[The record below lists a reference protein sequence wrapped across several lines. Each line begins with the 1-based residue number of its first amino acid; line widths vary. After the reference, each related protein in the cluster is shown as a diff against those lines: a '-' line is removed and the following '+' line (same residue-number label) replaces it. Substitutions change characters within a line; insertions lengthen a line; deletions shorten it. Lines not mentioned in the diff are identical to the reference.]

1 MSQPQEMK
9 ILKLMQ
15 VESQLSTVARDV
27 EKLMSISAQHGTK
40 IKELVVGMANS
51 VSQVEFMAAITT
63 QRYQSL
69 NIAKQ
74 MEQSKAA
81 EAAAAASDT
90 ILSSDVRST
99 VSHDSGELD
108 KLKVQISSLET
119 EMFNMNFK
127 SDMDRK
133 RLEND
138 VKQAKVENLELRQSI
153 TLLERKFEEFVESIQ
168 AKSGFEDISIYFPA
182 SLPGSK
188 ERQVN
193 QELPESKEGQ
203 ANQDE
208 LEINAPLV
216 NNIPTMNTIPADDTS
231 SIASPKHISNSE
243 DNAHHKQTIMLQSNV
258 HSEPGDTNISHGK
271 TNIQTMESQILNKEE
286 IIHLQHQPQPHS
298 QQHSLQENIPSVIKK
313 SPKPLE
319 KPIQV
324 STESVNRTNINRT
337 TIMANNKQSIVGTS
351 RQTIVNAGHPRR
363 NTSVASPIQ
372 FDDEIES
379 GDEPSPI
386 VTVPFLDKRN
396 KISKNLV
403 LKHLS
408 PVVQPVEFV
417 VTSSMKTELVRSLII
432 GLEAIAPVRQL
443 AHQLSEMAIDNVVE
457 HYSRQAMYEAQ
468 ERGEDISAFHRNN
481 SQIILEG
488 LQKQYEE
495 LSEDTERLKEA
506 SRHQVEEFAL
516 QQFQMEN
523 MKSAMD
529 SMQQKLEQLNAQRAR
544 GSSVYVRNT
553 TTSVSALP
561 SSNTPTTSNGNENT
575 SGAESNRK
583 KSMLLPSRRA
593 SKIASNR
600 SSFVTPNIAV
610 DSSPPSKRNS
620 YVNTDRSNKL
630 STVSSQSTST
640 EEVIAAAQAVAQ
652 SFYLS
657 STSEE
662 VAKSVSRTSYMKSP
676 KQQQQVLKEEREE
689 EDNDDCNDDNDQN
702 LAENASVNRN
712 GVTRSSFASNGTQ
725 RVVLRTSVLSL
736 TPIEDLASKESKNS
750 STNAQLQPILGTQLK
765 RLAQQQSIESASN
778 SFIVEDE
785 SNNSSA
791 VSKVKE
797 LQSPSNSSNFV
808 ARKISFHQELSA
820 QKPES
825 PMVRLHSALEP
836 EDSSPKIMSPIQVAQ
851 SKGASSPG
859 SQIDS
864 MCASPDFSASVS
876 LFEGPSY
883 IDPLD
888 PETLLDSPEKTGN
901 SNPKR
906 TSVAAKTVAISD
918 TRDSSNNNLIPVDS
932 NGLVNRRLHSL
943 IDAVNARLS
952 VIDEHSMLHTSQLN
966 SLKVS
971 SAQQHDA
978 IVHCQ
983 GLLQTLHN
991 REQKLQER
999 MMRIERVERDQYF
1012 RPLLSSIESF
1022 QQVQEEQET
1031 KISHLAESQ
1040 ASFMKEWQH
1049 WLTSHQNQGN
1059 LFSGKHAQVSGSAG
1073 GYRSLLNSR
1082 RHTGGGAGQYIPA
1095 AATAGGLVLSADT
1108 LLQHNQQQQFH
1119 LVPQPSSS
1127 HSPNKPTSA
1136 LAHDA
1141 RLLNSAGGNLRR
1153 SVVTRASLSLES
1165 DAGLA
1170 TEPLDA
1176 SFFSD
1181 DAQQAVPSAIPITVT
1196 SAPTQYQQ
1204 QLELDVLQ
1212 VQQQVQHFQNIL
1224 ADLSARHDA
1233 LLVQHEALLETLRRG
1248 SVMRSSTA
1256 RGNSSQNDR
1265 LGPFSSSRE
1274 NPRRVI
1280 NVHPALTHQD
1290 MSIFQSNVLV
1300 DLEPDKHTEATN
1312 VVTESKNLDH
1322 PVDLTIHTQ
1331 KACNAVLNSQESK
1344 IQKERHASPVSMDV
1358 SRNHHFQQLQREVL
1372 SLKYALT
1379 QAVSLLET
1387 HESRLESQQSLQQR
1401 LQGQVMTLSKPKPFF
1416 VAGSPQKTSHN
1427 VTFDK
1432 NIPIGSAAAHET
1444 LQPDEH
1450 PTVAVDAVP
1459 SLMNGKHFLQT
1470 RDPHV
1475 GHLSAIEIVDLKL
1488 LAESRVSREN
1498 NNNSSRYPAPPLF
1511 AHLRP
1516 VIDDSYNN
1524 NNNNHIQA
1532 IANANSNQVAQQKP
1546 SRHQR
1551 LMQQLQQQSLSQSLQ
1566 HQPQLQHPSI
1576 STLSNSTTFEEHN
1589 HNGKS
1594 IWYRDFGEDYYTLE
1608 KYVPEHVQDGVTQN
1622 SNRGQNKAKDDD
1634 DVLDVSSASS
1644 DVSGAHLALQTH
1656 SVTLLPQ
1663 SSNST
1668 KVSIAVK
1675 LKRSAAEKKAAQ
1687 MKFSTDS
1694 SSGSINVDSH
1704 STNNSEFVA
1713 GSTPI
1718 PHLSRFHPTSAQ
1730 ANNIN
1735 HMNHD

>member
-1 MSQPQEMK
+1 
-9 ILKLMQ
+9 
-15 VESQLSTVARDV
+15 
-27 EKLMSISAQHGTK
+27 
-40 IKELVVGMANS
+40 
-51 VSQVEFMAAITT
+51 
-63 QRYQSL
+63 
-69 NIAKQ
+69 
-74 MEQSKAA
+74 
-81 EAAAAASDT
+81 
-90 ILSSDVRST
+90 
-99 VSHDSGELD
+99 
-108 KLKVQISSLET
+108 
-119 EMFNMNFK
+119 MF
-127 SDMDRK
+127 
-133 RLEND
+133 
-138 VKQAKVENLELRQSI
+138 
-153 TLLERKFEEFVESIQ
+153 
-168 AKSGFEDISIYFPA
+168 
-182 SLPGSK
+182 
-188 ERQVN
+188 
-193 QELPESKEGQ
+193 
-203 ANQDE
+203 
-208 LEINAPLV
+208 
-216 NNIPTMNTIPADDTS
+216 
-231 SIASPKHISNSE
+231 
-243 DNAHHKQTIMLQSNV
+243 
-258 HSEPGDTNISHGK
+258 
-271 TNIQTMESQILNKEE
+271 
-286 IIHLQHQPQPHS
+286 
-298 QQHSLQENIPSVIKK
+298 
-313 SPKPLE
+313 
-319 KPIQV
+319 
-324 STESVNRTNINRT
+324 
-337 TIMANNKQSIVGTS
+337 
-351 RQTIVNAGHPRR
+351 
-363 NTSVASPIQ
+363 
-372 FDDEIES
+372 
-379 GDEPSPI
+379 
-386 VTVPFLDKRN
+386 
-396 KISKNLV
+396 
-403 LKHLS
+403 
-408 PVVQPVEFV
+408 
-417 VTSSMKTELVRSLII
+417 
-432 GLEAIAPVRQL
+432 
-443 AHQLSEMAIDNVVE
+443 
-457 HYSRQAMYEAQ
+457 
-468 ERGEDISAFHRNN
+468 
-481 SQIILEG
+481 
-488 LQKQYEE
+488 
-495 LSEDTERLKEA
+495 
-506 SRHQVEEFAL
+506 
-516 QQFQMEN
+516 
-523 MKSAMD
+523 
-529 SMQQKLEQLNAQRAR
+529 
-544 GSSVYVRNT
+544 
-553 TTSVSALP
+553 
-561 SSNTPTTSNGNENT
+561 
-575 SGAESNRK
+575 
-583 KSMLLPSRRA
+583 
-593 SKIASNR
+593 
-600 SSFVTPNIAV
+600 
-610 DSSPPSKRNS
+610 
-620 YVNTDRSNKL
+620 
-630 STVSSQSTST
+630 
-640 EEVIAAAQAVAQ
+640 
-652 SFYLS
+652 
-657 STSEE
+657 
-662 VAKSVSRTSYMKSP
+662 
-676 KQQQQVLKEEREE
+676 
-689 EDNDDCNDDNDQN
+689 
-702 LAENASVNRN
+702 
-712 GVTRSSFASNGTQ
+712 
-725 RVVLRTSVLSL
+725 
-736 TPIEDLASKESKNS
+736 
-750 STNAQLQPILGTQLK
+750 
-765 RLAQQQSIESASN
+765 
-778 SFIVEDE
+778 
-785 SNNSSA
+785 
-791 VSKVKE
+791 
-797 LQSPSNSSNFV
+797 
-808 ARKISFHQELSA
+808 
-820 QKPES
+820 
-825 PMVRLHSALEP
+825 
-836 EDSSPKIMSPIQVAQ
+836 PIQVAQ
-851 SKGASSPG
+851 SKGESSPG

-876 LFEGPSY
+876 LFEGPSC

-888 PETLLDSPEKTGN
+888 PETLLDSPEKAGN

-906 TSVAAKTVAISD
+906 TSVAAKTTAISD
-918 TRDSSNNNLIPVDS
+918 TRDSSNNNLVPVDS
-932 NGLVNRRLHSL
+932 NGLANRRLHSL
-943 IDAVNARLS
+943 INAVNARLS
-952 VIDEHSMLHTSQLN
+952 VIDEHSLLHTSQLN

-1031 KISHLAESQ
+1031 KLSHLAESQ

-1059 LFSGKHAQVSGSAG
+1059 LFSGKHPQASGSAG

-1082 RHTGGGAGQYIPA
+1082 GHTGGGAGQYIPA
-1095 AATAGGLVLSADT
+1095 AATAGGLVLSADA
-1108 LLQHNQQQQFH
+1108 LLQHNRQQQFH

-1170 TEPLDA
+1170 TEPPDA

-1196 SAPTQYQQ
+1196 SAPAQYQQ

-1300 DLEPDKHTEATN
+1300 DLEPDKHTEASN
-1312 VVTESKNLDH
+1312 VVTESKNPDH
-1322 PVDLTIHTQ
+1322 PVDLTVHTQ
-1331 KACNAVLNSQESK
+1331 KASNAVLNSQESK
-1344 IQKERHASPVSMDV
+1344 IQKERHTSPVSMDV

-1401 LQGQVMTLSKPKPFF
+1401 LQGQVVTLSKPKPFF

-1444 LQPDEH
+1444 LQPEEH

-1516 VIDDSYNN
+1516 AINDSYNN
-1524 NNNNHIQA
+1524 NNNNHSKA
-1532 IANANSNQVAQQKP
+1532 IANTHSNQVAQQKP

-1576 STLSNSTTFEEHN
+1576 STLSHSTTFEEHN

-1644 DVSGAHLALQTH
+1644 EVSGVHLAPQTH

-1675 LKRSAAEKKAAQ
+1675 LKRSAAEKAVQ
-1687 MKFSTDS
+1687 MKSPTGS
-1694 SSGSINVDSH
+1694 SSGSINVDSR

-1735 HMNHD
+1735 HINHD